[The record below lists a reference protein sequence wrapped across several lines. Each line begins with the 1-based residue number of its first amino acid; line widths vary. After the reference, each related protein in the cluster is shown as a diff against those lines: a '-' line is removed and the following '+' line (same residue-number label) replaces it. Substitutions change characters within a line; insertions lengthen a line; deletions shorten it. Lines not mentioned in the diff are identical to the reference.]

1 MTFLAINKKAGFDYQ
16 ILQTFEAGIELKGFE
31 VKSIKSGR
39 INLVGSYVI
48 IRDNQAWLLNSDI
61 PPYQP
66 KNTPADYDAMTTI
79 TVDVEEFDQMKDK
92 LTVWPNPVKDNLK
105 VTFNN
110 APCGMYV
117 VELISTNG
125 LAVHSRLY
133 SEIMLQN
140 GLNIDV
146 AGCAPGQYVLRIVF
160 GNRTETRKIVVQ

>member
-66 KNTPADYDAMTTI
+66 KNTPADYDSKRTRRLLLKRPEIHYLLSQKQSAGLTLIPLEMYIKNREIKLKIALAKRRKKADKRELLKKRTI
-79 TVDVEEFDQMKDK
+79 EREMGRFKT
-92 LTVWPNPVKDNLK
+92 
-105 VTFNN
+105 
-110 APCGMYV
+110 
-117 VELISTNG
+117 
-125 LAVHSRLY
+125 
-133 SEIMLQN
+133 
-140 GLNIDV
+140 
-146 AGCAPGQYVLRIVF
+146 LRRYLR
-160 GNRTETRKIVVQ
+160 G